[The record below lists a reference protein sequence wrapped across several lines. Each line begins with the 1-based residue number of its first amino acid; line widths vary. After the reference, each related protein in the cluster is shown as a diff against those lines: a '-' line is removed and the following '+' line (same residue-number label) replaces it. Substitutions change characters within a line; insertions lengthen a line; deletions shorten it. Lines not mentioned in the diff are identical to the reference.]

1 MDGNSSET
9 EKLISSFTNITSSS
23 RETAISFLETHQWN
37 LNAAVS
43 TFTKNEATAATTAT
57 TAEPNV
63 PNPNDDHLLRPNLS
77 PFPNLRINIPVS
89 SFSPFDGSSGYSPS
103 RSRFRSPSPPRFYLH
118 SKREAANPFGRETS
132 ERRRDAGEFSGG
144 TGNDSDDALGN
155 YGREDG
161 DRDVERSEE
170 PARSMSA
177 ETVSDEF
184 EEEIQDMVTHIVTIW
199 RNGFTFDDS
208 ELKTLDDAEN
218 ATFLEAISKMESPR
232 ELNPVRIQVILIR
245 REEENFTQ
253 ESQASLHGVG
263 GTLAGSDS
271 ASTEPTALAVS
282 PPMSFDGM
290 LVQEPR
296 KAKDVDAI
304 FDRVEESVIERPEQS
319 SRLMSEDTVSDEL
332 QEEQQEDEPYE
343 VVKLIVTIWKNGY
356 TVVDSELK
364 SFDDPENATFLERVT
379 SMESPRLY
387 GPVRVQVKLIR
398 REENFTGVETSL
410 AGSDSVSTES
420 PSPSPSMGLIVVDP
434 AAPTTSIELRLAD
447 GTRFVTQFNTH
458 HTVGDIRAFID
469 ASRPDGFKD
478 YHLSIMGSPP
488 TLLPDFNQTIEE
500 AGIIANSVLVQN
512 F

>member
-155 YGREDG
+155 YGRED
-161 DRDVERSEE
+161 DVERSEE

-245 REEENFTQ
+245 R
-253 ESQASLHGVG
+253 
-263 GTLAGSDS
+263 TLAGSDS

-282 PPMSFDGM
+282 PPM
-290 LVQEPR
+290 
-296 KAKDVDAI
+296 
-304 FDRVEESVIERPEQS
+304 RVEESVIERPEQS

-364 SFDDPENATFLERVT
+364 SFDDPENATFLE
-379 SMESPRLY
+379 
-387 GPVRVQVKLIR
+387 
-398 REENFTGVETSL
+398 GVETSL